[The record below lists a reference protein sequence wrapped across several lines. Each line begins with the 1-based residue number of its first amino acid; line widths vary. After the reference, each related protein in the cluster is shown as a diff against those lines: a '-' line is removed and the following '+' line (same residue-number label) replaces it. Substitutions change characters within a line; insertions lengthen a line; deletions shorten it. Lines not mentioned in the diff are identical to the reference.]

1 MSVVPSIQRLKI
13 FKKKHN
19 EFGDVVGDKGKSVGE
34 GERKSK
40 SKRKRERE
48 RERKRAEA
56 LLKRQI
62 MIMMTPRMK
71 IKFQLDSIC
80 LRTSPSSRCR

>member
-19 EFGDVVGDKGKSVGE
+19 DFGDLVGDKGKSVGE

-48 RERKRAEA
+48 RERKRERERGNVIWVKMGIV
-56 LLKRQI
+56 LWKNSCQ
-62 MIMMTPRMK
+62 K
-71 IKFQLDSIC
+71 
-80 LRTSPSSRCR
+80 

>member
-48 RERKRAEA
+48 RERKRERERECN
-56 LLKRQI
+56 LGENGNSFVE
-62 MIMMTPRMK
+62 
-71 IKFQLDSIC
+71 KFLPEMS
-80 LRTSPSSRCR
+80 